1 MEEVKKWPVTAI
13 LAALNVAMYF
23 VITFTGRPEDTMHMI
38 RLGAAYTPYI
48 LEGEWYR
55 LFTAMFLHFGFA
67 HLANNMLV
75 LAVLGMRLEGLMGH
89 VRLALIYLLGG
100 IGGNIVSMW
109 MECRSGSF
117 AVSAGASGAAF
128 ALTGAMLWLALR
140 NRGRAGDLTTRQ
152 VLIMAAMSLYLG
164 FASSGVNNAAHIGGL
179 ICGFVLAMLLC
190 PHGGTGRRY
199 NAGI

>member
-1 MEEVKKWPVTAI
+1 MEEVKKWPVTAG
-13 LAALNVAMYF
+13 LAALNAAMYF
-23 VITFTGRPEDTMHMI
+23 VITLTGRPEDTMHMI

-55 LFTAMFLHFGFA
+55 LFTAMFLHFGFT

-75 LAVLGMRLEGLMGH
+75 LAVLGTRLEGLVGH

-100 IGGNIVSMW
+100 IGGNLVSMW

-117 AVSAGASGAAF
+117 AVRAGASGADF

-152 VLIMAAMSLYLG
+152 VLIMAALSLYLG
-164 FASSGVNNAAHIGGL
+164 FAGSGVNNAAHIGGL
-179 ICGFVLAMLLC
+179 ICGFVLTMVLC
-190 PHGGTGRRY
+190 PHAATGRS
-199 NAGI
+199 A